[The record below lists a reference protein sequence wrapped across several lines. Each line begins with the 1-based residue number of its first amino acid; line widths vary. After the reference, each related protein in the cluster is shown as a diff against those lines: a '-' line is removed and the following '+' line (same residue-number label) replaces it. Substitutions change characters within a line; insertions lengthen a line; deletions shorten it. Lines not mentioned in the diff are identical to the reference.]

1 MIRLDDG
8 RHRWTAALLI
18 AALLHLPLL
27 SFLSR
32 LKLPDPEPLK
42 ASPRIFELEVS
53 PKRALPRKA
62 MADPVASPPPKP
74 TVKAMPLRES
84 ERPGAGVGGQ
94 KAEALPPQPKVP
106 EVKPVLPSRPDF
118 SAGLLAQQISEVSE
132 SLVRKKNAAVQGKR
146 IVYATEAR
154 GHTATLSAY
163 EEAWQAKVEH
173 IGNLNYP
180 EAARD
185 QGISGTLTVAVAINP
200 DGSLFSVRI
209 LRSSGNPLLDE
220 GATRIVH
227 LSAPFAPLPLELLSD
242 IDILVITRTWRF
254 DDQAHFSSK

>member
-27 SFLSR
+27 NFLSR

-42 ASPRIFELEVS
+42 ASSRIFELEVS
-53 PKRALPRKA
+53 PKRALPQKA
-62 MADPVASPPPKP
+62 MADPVKG
-74 TVKAMPLRES
+74 MPATES
-84 ERPGAGVGGQ
+84 KLPGAGLGGQ
-94 KAEALPPQPKVP
+94 KAEAVPPQPKVP
-106 EVKPVLPSRPDF
+106 EVKPVLPPHPDF